1 MIIIDLLRL
10 LLHPLFKWVYKYDF
24 DYSESLI
31 NRLSLKN
38 KERIQEMEKLSV
50 ENKKYV
56 SAEKTIAYVSS
67 CYKWNYIEHTKH
79 NEPVV
84 ISFQEN
90 NLQNNQIYLT
100 KILDN
105 KEGNFQCQIKT
116 HPWEEGHM
124 LSLLQKAKFTHT
136 DLHPMICICDVISKE
151 RKKGYAKTLLSCFIK
166 LALEQKYKSVVGWLS
181 YTEKEDHLWLKKF
194 YESLGFSVYLLDN
207 EEGVI
212 VITL

>member
-10 LLHPLFKWVYKYDF
+10 LLRPLFKWVYKYDF
-24 DYSESLI
+24 DHYKSLI
-31 NRLSLKN
+31 SSLSLKN
-38 KERIQEMEKLSV
+38 KERIQEIENLSIKN
-50 ENKKYV
+50 EEYISTK
-56 SAEKTIAYVSS
+56 KTITDVSS
-67 CYKWNYIEHTKH
+67 YYKWNYIEHTKY

-84 ISFQEN
+84 VSFQETD
-90 NLQNNQIYLT
+90 LQNNQIYLT

-105 KEGNFQCQIKT
+105 KESNFQCHINT
-116 HPWEEGHM
+116 HSWEEGHM

-151 RKKGYAKTLLSCFIK
+151 RKKGYAKTLLSCFLK

-181 YTEKEDHLWLKKF
+181 YTEKEDHHWLKKF

-212 VITL
+212 VLTL